1 MAMVSP
7 FLARTAARPSA
18 GNSPTFVPSHSRGR
32 AIAWPTMDTSWRWGP
47 SFKLTRIARVEG
59 SMAALLKR
67 KKIQAP
73 AGVQV

>member
-1 MAMVSP
+1 MP
-7 FLARTAARPSA
+7 NTLRWRFLDI
-18 GNSPTFVPSHSRGR
+18 R
-32 AIAWPTMDTSWRWGP
+32 ANAFTWP